1 MRLSVCIVNW
11 NTRDYLRECLTA
23 LREYPPLGGEMEV
36 IVVDNASTD
45 VSAPMVA
52 AEFPEAILLA
62 CDANLGYAEGN
73 NLALARATGDA
84 LLLLNP
90 DVVVHPESLTRAA
103 AFAAAHPDIAA
114 FGCRLIGTDS
124 KTQPSLRAFP
134 DPGPVLW
141 EYLGVSR
148 LLPHSRRF
156 GAYRMTWFD
165 YESAIEADQPMG
177 SFLWISHKA
186 YALVGGLD
194 PQFPI
199 FFNEVDW
206 CWRAKRGHG
215 LPIWYTPDVVVTH
228 YGGSSTRQ
236 VKADMVR
243 ESHRALLR
251 FYDKHYGNIAPP
263 VRWLIQTAVGLNE
276 WRLTR
281 GTKLQQK
288 RNSDGYI

>member
-11 NTRDYLRECLTA
+11 NTREYLRECLAA
-23 LREYPPLGGEMEV
+23 LRDYPPVGDDLEV

-45 VSAPMVA
+45 GSAPMVA
-52 AEFPEAILLA
+52 DEFPGTVLVASA
-62 CDANLGYAEGN
+62 ANLGYAEGN

-90 DVVVHPESLTRAA
+90 DVIVRPGSLTRAA
-103 AFAAAHPDIAA
+103 EFALSHPNTGA
-114 FGCRLIGTDS
+114 FGCRLVGTDG
-124 KTQPSLRAFP
+124 KTQPSLRSFP

-141 EYLGVSR
+141 EYLGFSR
-148 LLPHSRRF
+148 LFPHSRLF

-177 SFLWISHKA
+177 SFLWISRRA
-186 YALVGGLD
+186 YETVGGMD

-215 LPIWYTPDVVVTH
+215 LSIWYTPNVVVTH
-228 YGGSSTRQ
+228 YGGGSTRQ
-236 VKADMVR
+236 VKASMVR
-243 ESHRALLR
+243 ESHRSLLR
-251 FYDKHYGNIAPP
+251 FYDKHYSHIAPP
-263 VRWLIQTAVGLNE
+263 VKWLIRTAVLLNE

-281 GTKLQQK
+281 RAK
-288 RNSDGYI
+288 S

>member
-11 NTRDYLRECLTA
+11 NTREYLRECLTA
-23 LREYPPLGGEMEV
+23 LQNYPPQGQEMEV
-36 IVVDNASTD
+36 LVVDNASMD
-45 VSAPMVA
+45 GSAQMVA
-52 AEFPEAILLA
+52 AEFPAVQLIA
-62 CDANLGYAEGN
+62 SAANLGYAEGN

-90 DVVVHPESLTRAA
+90 DVIVHPESLTRAA
-103 AFAAAHPDIAA
+103 EFAAQYPNIGA
-114 FGCRLIGTDS
+114 FGCRLVGTDG

-141 EYLGVSR
+141 EYLGLSHLFPRSR
-148 LLPHSRRF
+148 LF

-165 YESAIEADQPMG
+165 YESVMEADQPMG
-177 SFLWISHKA
+177 SFLWITRRA

-215 LPIWYTPDVVVTH
+215 LSIRYTPDVVVTH
-228 YGGSSTRQ
+228 YGGGSTRQ
-236 VKADMVR
+236 VKAGMVR
-243 ESHRALLR
+243 ESHRSLLR
-251 FYDKHYGNIAPP
+251 FYDKHYGSIAPP
-263 VRWLIQTAVGLNE
+263 VRWLIRSAVLLNE

-281 GTKLQQK
+281 RAKG
-288 RNSDGYI
+288 